1 MSVQK
6 LLVPLQPQISKVVFA
21 QMAESVDA
29 LVSNTSGAIH
39 PGSIP
44 GLGTKMERSF
54 TSLLFSYTYLS
65 IYTHLSLH
73 IYPLTSY
80 HIPHSTETE
89 NTGSHQKV
97 HWRQTRQHLASAIS
111 TSRMWLSTTR
121 HTRRLMKRVSP
132 SISNIALMIKDRL
145 DILHICLKKR
155 EGGKYLS
162 MAFTSFSFII
172 INRKTD
178 FVLN

>member
-1 MSVQK
+1 MFAGLKIMSTFATQMRNK
-6 LLVPLQPQISKVVFA
+6 LTQSKCPDGGIGRRVGLKHQWIHF
-21 QMAESVDA
+21 
-29 LVSNTSGAIH
+29 H

-54 TSLLFSYTYLS
+54 TSLLFSFIHLS

-97 HWRQTRQHLASAIS
+97 H
-111 TSRMWLSTTR
+111 
-121 HTRRLMKRVSP
+121 
-132 SISNIALMIKDRL
+132 
-145 DILHICLKKR
+145 
-155 EGGKYLS
+155 
-162 MAFTSFSFII
+162 
-172 INRKTD
+172 
-178 FVLN
+178 